1 VSVTLRDIAE
11 ALGISVTTVSR
22 ALTGQGRVS
31 SETRER
37 VIAKALEMGYDF
49 KPNPG
54 SLNDHKHICIV
65 FNSRLQS
72 LSGDPFYGSVLVGVE
87 NECQKYGYKVFLQ
100 TISRPDDRAIWE
112 MHQAVRLDGL
122 IFVGADVYP
131 NIVQQARQQGIPA
144 VLIDNWIPEMNVD
157 AVVTD
162 NCGGIM
168 RLVNFLVSQGH
179 ERIGFIGGPLSHRS
193 LQERY
198 DGYRTALREHGISR
212 QQEWDWIH
220 SQPGPQVDQGRQG
233 MEALLARGMPVTAVV
248 TDNDSTAYGVLQACA
263 QAGVKVPE
271 DLSLVGFD
279 NVELSQFVN
288 PPLTTVHIPKQRMGA
303 IAARRL
309 HELIEG
315 QDADVALRIVLGTEL
330 IIRHSVQPPQ

>member
-1 VSVTLRDIAE
+1 MSVTLRDIAE

-112 MHQAVRLDGL
+112 MHQAVRL
-122 IFVGADVYP
+122 
-131 NIVQQARQQGIPA
+131 
-144 VLIDNWIPEMNVD
+144 
-157 AVVTD
+157 
-162 NCGGIM
+162 
-168 RLVNFLVSQGH
+168 
-179 ERIGFIGGPLSHRS
+179 
-193 LQERY
+193 
-198 DGYRTALREHGISR
+198 TA
-212 QQEWDWIH
+212 
-220 SQPGPQVDQGRQG
+220 
-233 MEALLARGMPVTAVV
+233 
-248 TDNDSTAYGVLQACA
+248 
-263 QAGVKVPE
+263 
-271 DLSLVGFD
+271 
-279 NVELSQFVN
+279 
-288 PPLTTVHIPKQRMGA
+288 
-303 IAARRL
+303 
-309 HELIEG
+309 
-315 QDADVALRIVLGTEL
+315 
-330 IIRHSVQPPQ
+330 